1 MQVGRAWEQL
11 IVRGLVVALIL
22 LLSSGCAT
30 TSRSADSAL
39 GEQIAARALAMS
51 GKPYRYGGNSPAGF
65 DCSGLVHF
73 AHIKAGVSVPRT
85 AQLQFQQSQRVPRS
99 ALQPGDL
106 VFFRIAGKVSHVG
119 LYTGDGRFVHAPS
132 SGKTVEVVTLDHPY
146 WRKQLVGAG
155 RFHSK

>member
-1 MQVGRAWEQL
+1 MQFARAREKL
-11 IVRGLVVALIL
+11 VVRGFLLVLGL

-30 TSRSADSAL
+30 KSHSADSRV

-51 GKPYRYGGNSPAGF
+51 GKPYRYGGSSPRGF

-73 AHIKAGVSVPRT
+73 AHQEAGLSVPRT
-85 AQLQFQQSQRVPRS
+85 AELQFRHSQRVPRS

-119 LYTGDGRFVHAPS
+119 LYAGDGRFVHAPS
-132 SGKTVEVVTLDHPY
+132 SGKHVEVTTLDHPY
-146 WRKQLVGAG
+146 WRRHLVGTG
-155 RFHSK
+155 RLH